1 MRAFFSSGT
10 LGFFYSL
17 VFTTILFAKDSG
29 TISGRVVI
37 AGGNVGLANANVIIS
52 ELSIGT
58 ATDSSGGFLFKN
70 LSAGFYQLEVSVI
83 GYKTSNSKVEVKDG
97 EATTVVLNMFVQ
109 PLFLEEIEIQGLLS
123 SRLSTE
129 KVEVI
134 TGNEI
139 SERKVQSLSELL
151 TSIRG
156 IDVQTAYPCLLY
168 TSPSPRDS

>member
-10 LGFFYSL
+10 LGFFCHL
-17 VFTTILFAKDSG
+17 MFTTILFAEESG

-83 GYKTSNSKVEVKDG
+83 GS
-97 EATTVVLNMFVQ
+97 
-109 PLFLEEIEIQGLLS
+109 
-123 SRLSTE
+123 
-129 KVEVI
+129 
-134 TGNEI
+134 
-139 SERKVQSLSELL
+139 
-151 TSIRG
+151 
-156 IDVQTAYPCLLY
+156 
-168 TSPSPRDS
+168 